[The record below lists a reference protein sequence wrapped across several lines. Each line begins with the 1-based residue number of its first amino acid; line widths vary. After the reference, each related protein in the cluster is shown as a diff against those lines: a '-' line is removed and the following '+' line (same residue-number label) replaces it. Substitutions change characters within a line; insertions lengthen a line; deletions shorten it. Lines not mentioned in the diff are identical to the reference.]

1 MSEIVELDVEQLQK
15 ISGGMSKKQWY
26 RLGERVGR
34 VAVFVGG
41 ALLFK

>member
-1 MSEIVELDVEQLQK
+1 MSKLIELDSEQLQQ

-34 VAVFVGG
+34 VGVWIGG
-41 ALLFK
+41 ALVFK